1 MAATQG
7 VARPA
12 LGTPYRF
19 FPLENSPSLTNKTPG
34 KCRSAALRLLF
45 WHLSRST
52 AKIRRNF
59 GRKKTRVETRVLLK
73 QFSA

>member
-19 FPLENSPSLTNKTPG
+19 FPLENFPSLTNKSPG

-45 WHLSRST
+45 WYLLRST
-52 AKIRRNF
+52 AKIHQKFR
-59 GRKKTRVETRVLLK
+59 RKKTRVETRVLLK
-73 QFSA
+73 QCSA